1 LALSP
6 TGSHEVLES
15 TKIIPQHPIVPKV
28 IAPGCQPLSGE
39 EGTVAEAEMLAAE
52 VQSGRGNRGIPSC
65 CDVRPRM
72 VARDYSRT

>member
-1 LALSP
+1 MALSP

-52 VQSGRGNRGIPSC
+52 VQSGRGIPSC